1 MKFARFENSGN
12 ISYGIVENE
21 DIIEIDSN
29 PILGTY
35 NKTGNTY
42 KESDVKILCPNPN
55 PSKVYVWH

>member
-35 NKTGNTY
+35 NKLWLAFGRKRCT
-42 KESDVKILCPNPN
+42 D
-55 PSKVYVWH
+55 